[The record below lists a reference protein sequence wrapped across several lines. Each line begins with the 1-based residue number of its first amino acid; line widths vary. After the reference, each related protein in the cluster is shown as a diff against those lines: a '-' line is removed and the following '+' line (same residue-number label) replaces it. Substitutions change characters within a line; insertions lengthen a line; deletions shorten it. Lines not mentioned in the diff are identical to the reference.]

1 VRSVSE
7 LCPEYGQ
14 QIQFTSKVEDGEVIT
29 VGKSGN
35 PAKRADQVK
44 PVNSTANDQ
53 IMVVWCDNGTVD
65 GKFMEGVVYTM
76 LTSGLPITSAQR
88 VQGNQIGRQRQTAFD
103 VWHRQT
109 NFDWLLWVDSDIVLT
124 NESLQKVWNSRHIQ
138 DRPVVSGTYF
148 ISKQMESSIMQP
160 YPAVFMAHEDDKY
173 LMTYV
178 HPLPPDALMKV
189 DYAGFGFLLMHR
201 SVADKMREFHGDISF
216 FIESMDEANREK
228 DTFIGEDIQFFMK
241 MKEAGIPLHVHT
253 GATVKHMK
261 RFAFDEEFYKLYWI
275 TMANSQAAQARKEK
289 EAEAQAPAPDTSS
302 SN

>member
-1 VRSVSE
+1 
-7 LCPEYGQ
+7 
-14 QIQFTSKVEDGEVIT
+14 

-44 PVNSTANDQ
+44 PANSTANDQ
-53 IMVVWCDNGTVD
+53 IMVVWCDSGTVD

-103 VWHRQT
+103 VWHKQT
-109 NFDWLLWVDSDIVLT
+109 DFDWLLWVDSDIVLT

-138 DRPVVSGTYF
+138 DRPIISGTYF
-148 ISKQMESSIMQP
+148 ISKQMESSIMEP

-178 HPLPPDALMKV
+178 HPLPPNALMKV

-201 SVADKMREFHGDISF
+201 SVADKMRKFHGDISF

-275 TMANSQAAQARKEK
+275 TMANSQVQARKEK